1 MLKQLKNDIQQDIQA
16 VFARDPAARNTLE
29 VLTTYPGIHAIM
41 MHRVAHGL
49 WHRNHKGS
57 ARALS
62 AFNRFVTGIEI
73 HPGAKIG
80 KRFFIDHGMGVV
92 IGETAEI
99 GDDVTLYHGVTLGG
113 TTWNKGKRHPTLQ
126 DGVIV
131 GAGAKILGPFTVGKN
146 AKVGSNA
153 VVTKAVP
160 DHTTAVGNPAR
171 FIVKNPEQ
179 TSTEKPATDTK
190 AEQSHNEFQ
199 PYATEQSQSDSMLKA
214 VHILLNRLEKTEQH
228 LQQICAQLHKLDP
241 EFSVKGLC
249 DMSEQEKQALH
260 ALQQEYAMTEKS

>member
-1 MLKQLKNDIQQDIQA
+1 
-16 VFARDPAARNTLE
+16 
-29 VLTTYPGIHAIM
+29 
-41 MHRVAHGL
+41 
-49 WHRNHKGS
+49 
-57 ARALS
+57 
-62 AFNRFVTGIEI
+62 
-73 HPGAKIG
+73 
-80 KRFFIDHGMGVV
+80 MGVV

-241 EFSVKGLC
+241 EFRVKGLC